1 MFSTALNREI
11 FKKRK
16 KKMARNFL
24 DSLRKTTKKW
34 VKMHVEKNKARLCFL
49 ERKKKKNIYE
59 IKKTE
64 TDF

>member
-1 MFSTALNREI
+1 
-11 FKKRK
+11 
-16 KKMARNFL
+16 MARNFL